1 MAVESTARAVE
12 AAAAAA
18 APPTAEKLRL
28 RTKILYGAPSF
39 AGAAMAIP
47 ILIHMP
53 KFYADVVLAP
63 LGYLAFAIALA
74 RAFDALTDPV
84 MGWVTDRTKSRW
96 GRRRPWM
103 ALGAPLCALAFW
115 ALLSPPASLSGLSA
129 ALWFGGM
136 FILYFLFHTVY
147 ILPHYALGPELTL
160 DYHERSSLFAVR
172 EGFMILG
179 TIVASAAPGVLM
191 QRFGAT
197 EREAFFYIGI
207 GFAVLLTVLYLALV
221 VGVRER
227 PDFAARES
235 NPLIPG
241 VRRAL
246 RNRPFRILLAS
257 YAVASITGAIP
268 ATLVPF
274 FNAYVIRPE
283 NPTLWLSYLLLAYFG
298 FGFVS
303 IPFWLAAAR
312 RFGKLNAW
320 LASFV
325 IGITG
330 GSAFFLLGE
339 GDTLPLLIL
348 MCYAG
353 TGFGAALFLV
363 LSMQADVIDYD
374 EFYTGKRRE
383 AQFGAFWSI
392 LPKFVAIPSA
402 AVPIAVLASI
412 GYVPNAEQTPEVVFA
427 IRMIYA
433 LAPAS
438 TAIAAFFIARHYPIT
453 AEVHRAILG
462 GVEAHQR
469 GESAIDPLNGR
480 MVPPPNARGVD
491 EATGWFLDYFS
502 TGELKRYLRGGA
514 FSPVRDVYL
523 SVGGSAAVCLAVGL
537 FAAERMTNLGAEPGA
552 VASLAVVA
560 AGIALAVFMFHV
572 VRLGPARQLAA
583 GLISNDQI
591 LAHLDDAS

>member
-1 MAVESTARAVE
+1 MAVGSTARAVE
-12 AAAAAA
+12 AAAAAGA
-18 APPTAEKLRL
+18 APAPEKLKL

-63 LGYLAFAIALA
+63 LGYLAIAIALA
-74 RAFDALTDPV
+74 RAFDAVTDPV

-96 GRRRPWM
+96 GRRRPWI
-103 ALGAPLCALAFW
+103 ALGAPLCALSFW
-115 ALLSPPASLSGLSA
+115 ALLSPPASLMGMSA
-129 ALWFGGM
+129 ALWFGSM

-179 TIVASAAPGVLM
+179 TIVAAAAPGLLM

-197 EREAFFYIGI
+197 EREAFFYMGV
-207 GFAVLLTVLYLALV
+207 GFAALLTVLYGALV

-227 PDFAARES
+227 PDFVARES

-268 ATLVPF
+268 ATLMPF

-298 FGFVS
+298 FGFMS
-303 IPFWLAAAR
+303 IPFWLAAAK
-312 RFGKLNAW
+312 RFGKLHAW
-320 LASFV
+320 LASFI

-339 GDTLPLLIL
+339 GDTGPFLIL

-353 TGFGAALFLV
+353 TGFGAALFLG

-374 EFYTGKRRE
+374 EFHTGKRRE
-383 AQFGAFWSI
+383 AQYGAFWSI

-412 GYVPNAEQTPEVVFA
+412 GYVPNAEQTPQVVLA
-427 IRMIYA
+427 IRMLYA
-433 LAPAS
+433 LAPAC
-438 TAIAAFFIARHYPIT
+438 TAIAAFFIAHRYPIT
-453 AEVHRAILG
+453 AEVHREILG
-462 GVEAHQR
+462 GIEAHRR
-469 GESAIDPLNGR
+469 GESAIDPLTGR
-480 MVPPPNARGVD
+480 MVSPPNARSVE

-502 TGELKRYLRGGA
+502 AGELKRYLRRGA
-514 FSPVRDVYL
+514 YSPVRDVYL
-523 SVGGSAAVCLAVGL
+523 SAGGSMAACIAAVL
-537 FAAERMTNLGAEPGA
+537 FAGERMTTIGAEPGA
-552 VASLAVVA
+552 IASLAVVG
-560 AGIALAVFMFHV
+560 AGIALATFMFHV
-572 VRLGPARQLAA
+572 VRLGPARRLAA
-583 GLISNDQI
+583 GLVSREQI
-591 LAHLDDAS
+591 IAHLKDGG